1 MLSRGTTSVSFDY
14 FKFELEFFA
23 AHDVAEIELPELAGE
38 TEAGT
43 SLIQIHNEL
52 NTQRAPEICQRNVGA
67 HRFQPNFGIKSKD
80 LSFLYKAIK
89 RVAVEM
95 IAMSRVRRPIDNPQ
109 AQLDSSAWW
118 ITSARKLVSF
128 VVTYLAGAI
137 GVWAAMKGDPC
148 RPTLR

>member
-95 IAMSRVRRPIDNPQ
+95 IAMSRVRRPIGVRIVRRGYENPP
-109 AQLDSSAWW
+109 
-118 ITSARKLVSF
+118 ARFGNPVE
-128 VVTYLAGAI
+128 
-137 GVWAAMKGDPC
+137 
-148 RPTLR
+148 LRDESHDVRHMLGNMP